1 MRRAPVVI
9 GWRETAAASP
19 TAPLRLLEA
28 PGLALLRQNLPA
40 VRVETNPRPI
50 QLERIARARPAAVLA
65 VFGADGLATA
75 LGACTQLAAAGQP
88 PIVVRGRWLGA
99 QHRDDVAAASFDGA
113 MLPWLQELGVPLP
126 QRWLQPM
133 VVAELWHPRH
143 SGVRLG
149 LLCAALPDAGVL
161 DLADLFGGADE
172 GAPPS
177 TLPGSAADDPEIEG
191 DRLLGAYA
199 RAGLRGVLVV
209 DNGPGAAALAER
221 AARRGMLGGWL
232 GPADAPWPAAVV
244 RARVPVW
251 TWFGPEHAT
260 AGAMQSL
267 SARGPTPAPGV
278 AFVPVALPDEDLPH
292 ACARTLAL
300 RELGYRAIVPRCFVP
315 VPNTR
320 RWQQLEQRHGLREH
334 RFERLDGEHLVF
346 ALPQWAPLQG
356 HEVLA
361 LLREGNVWPDP
372 ALALGHPRR
381 STSFEAMRQSL
392 DAYLLDAITRVPQC
406 HARDVLATL
415 LESLGPAAA
424 QLQPTDAYPFV
435 SLGGRNLADEVERA
449 IEARL
454 ASLAGLPAEIL
465 AALRHAALTGGKR
478 IRPVLTLVIAC
489 AHGVPLDAVMP
500 AALATEWLH
509 TASLIQDDLPCMDDD
524 DVRRRDAATH
534 RRHGEAAALLA
545 SDALVALA
553 FEDVAALAEHAAVGP
568 ARAARLVRALA
579 SATGGEGLV
588 GGQAL
593 DLLTR
598 RTAAV
603 GLQDVLE
610 VHRRKTVPLFEL
622 TATLATILADVPE
635 PHAAEL
641 RAVLASLGLAF
652 QVIDDILDA
661 TPDNDAFGRPAGSDA
676 RNNLPTFATLMGTA
690 AGRRWAQQLMAP
702 HLQLLD
708 GKPQLLGLSRLA
720 TYVLERRQ

>member
-251 TWFGPEHAT
+251 TWFRPEHAT

-267 SARGPTPAPGV
+267 SRAAPRRRRAWRSCRSRCPTRICRTPARARWRCASWATARSCRAASCRCPTPGAGSSSSSAMVCASIASSGSTASTWCSRCRSGHRCKATRCWRCCARATCGPTPRWRWATRGARPRSRRCV
-278 AFVPVALPDEDLPH
+278 SRSTRTCSTRSR
-292 ACARTLAL
+292 ACRSAT
-300 RELGYRAIVPRCFVP
+300 RATCSRRCSSRSGP
-315 VPNTR
+315 
-320 RWQQLEQRHGLREH
+320 
-334 RFERLDGEHLVF
+334 
-346 ALPQWAPLQG
+346 
-356 HEVLA
+356 
-361 LLREGNVWPDP
+361 
-372 ALALGHPRR
+372 PRR
-381 STSFEAMRQSL
+381 SCSRPTRTRSCRWADATSP
-392 DAYLLDAITRVPQC
+392 TRSSVRSRRGSP
-406 HARDVLATL
+406 RW
-415 LESLGPAAA
+415 
-424 QLQPTDAYPFV
+424 
-435 SLGGRNLADEVERA
+435 RA
-449 IEARL
+449 C
-454 ASLAGLPAEIL
+454 
-465 AALRHAALTGGKR
+465 
-478 IRPVLTLVIAC
+478 RPRSSRRC
-489 AHGVPLDAVMP
+489 A
-500 AALATEWLH
+500 
-509 TASLIQDDLPCMDDD
+509 
-524 DVRRRDAATH
+524 
-534 RRHGEAAALLA
+534 
-545 SDALVALA
+545 
-553 FEDVAALAEHAAVGP
+553 
-568 ARAARLVRALA
+568 
-579 SATGGEGLV
+579 
-588 GGQAL
+588 
-593 DLLTR
+593 TR
-598 RTAAV
+598 R
-603 GLQDVLE
+603 
-610 VHRRKTVPLFEL
+610 
-622 TATLATILADVPE
+622 
-635 PHAAEL
+635 
-641 RAVLASLGLAF
+641 
-652 QVIDDILDA
+652 
-661 TPDNDAFGRPAGSDA
+661 
-676 RNNLPTFATLMGTA
+676 
-690 AGRRWAQQLMAP
+690 
-702 HLQLLD
+702 
-708 GKPQLLGLSRLA
+708 
-720 TYVLERRQ
+720 